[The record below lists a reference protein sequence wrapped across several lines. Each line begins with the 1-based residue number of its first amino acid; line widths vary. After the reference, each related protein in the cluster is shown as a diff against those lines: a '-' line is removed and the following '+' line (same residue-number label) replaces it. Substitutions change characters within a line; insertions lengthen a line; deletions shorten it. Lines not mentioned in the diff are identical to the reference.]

1 MRIPKHK
8 SEQCNKN
15 LYDYLRSYAEIDA
28 ARPYMVT
35 EQGMTTYGEALET
48 VESLAAF
55 FMSQGL
61 KKGSLVALR
70 ATRNPDTILLTIAL
84 GCFGAVAVMTDP
96 HVKVRDYVA
105 QTGVDIRPDFYLT
118 NEDFSEDISAGGAW
132 KLIGEHS
139 KSDVDLRQKLSGR
152 KDFVRAAAKQT
163 KPDDPFMIIFTSGS
177 TGKAKAVL
185 LSHKNCIANPVDA
198 MPLFEECEKDR
209 AIALLPFNHVFGF
222 AVAACATFCGHGIV
236 FPTDTN
242 IDRVLWCIE
251 KFKITCIYAVPT
263 FFMELLRDGRHT
275 RYDLS
280 SLRLG
285 LMAGAPFTAEQ
296 MRYIEGQLGLRLM
309 PGYGM
314 SECVGISTC
323 RYADSVEERS
333 AGVGRLY
340 PMTEARLTDEEGN
353 ILPTGQEGEVCVR
366 GMTLMLGYYN
376 DESATR
382 EVIDKEGWM
391 HTGDLGYFDCKGILH
406 ISGRKKEII
415 IRNGNNL
422 SAVEIEKK
430 ICSLPHVYM
439 AAVVGVSDEN
449 CGEIPCAAIV
459 LEKGCSLTVER
470 ITELV
475 TSVLNKLEMPEKIII
490 LPSIP
495 LTGSGKIDKQALK
508 DLFKNDEISS
518 KSKM

>member
-1 MRIPKHK
+1 
-8 SEQCNKN
+8 
-15 LYDYLRSYAEIDA
+15 
-28 ARPYMVT
+28 
-35 EQGMTTYGEALET
+35 
-48 VESLAAF
+48 
-55 FMSQGL
+55 
-61 KKGSLVALR
+61 
-70 ATRNPDTILLTIAL
+70 
-84 GCFGAVAVMTDP
+84 
-96 HVKVRDYVA
+96 
-105 QTGVDIRPDFYLT
+105 
-118 NEDFSEDISAGGAW
+118 
-132 KLIGEHS
+132 
-139 KSDVDLRQKLSGR
+139 
-152 KDFVRAAAKQT
+152 
-163 KPDDPFMIIFTSGS
+163 
-177 TGKAKAVL
+177 
-185 LSHKNCIANPVDA
+185 
-198 MPLFEECEKDR
+198 
-209 AIALLPFNHVFGF
+209 
-222 AVAACATFCGHGIV
+222 
-236 FPTDTN
+236 
-242 IDRVLWCIE
+242 
-251 KFKITCIYAVPT
+251 
-263 FFMELLRDGRHT
+263 
-275 RYDLS
+275 
-280 SLRLG
+280 
-285 LMAGAPFTAEQ
+285 
-296 MRYIEGQLGLRLM
+296 
-309 PGYGM
+309 
-314 SECVGISTC
+314 
-323 RYADSVEERS
+323 
-333 AGVGRLY
+333 
-340 PMTEARLTDEEGN
+340 MTEARLTDEEGN

-490 LPSIP
+490 LPSFP

-518 KSKM
+518 KRKM